1 MSPAGLRPAP
11 PLLRFALHPSSDLVA
26 CWRAHRSHGQGPLEV
41 KRRHVPKSP
50 GRRDGESCRAKS
62 RRRRPQA
69 VGGHERRRALRCP
82 GPARE
87 VFREEM
93 LQFKAML
100 SLRR

>member
-26 CWRAHRSHGQGPLEV
+26 CWRAYRSHGQGPLE

-50 GRRDGESCRAKS
+50 DWRAGVPCRAKS
-62 RRRRPQA
+62 RRSRPQA
-69 VGGHERRRALRCP
+69 GGGHERRRAPRCP

-87 VFREEM
+87 VFREEK